1 MKKKKK
7 WIYGLAAGI
16 SLVVIAAAVA
26 IAFLLSPSNVYSR
39 KINEAEKLVEEG
51 DYDNAVLAYQEAID
65 QDPENV
71 EAYLGLANLY
81 ESNNE
86 VSSAINLL
94 QAGYL
99 RTDSLQIKVAL
110 NRLLE
115 LQGGEDGEKSE
126 AAASINNGIF
136 DVISAYSYRDYS
148 TRYGIEDKSGN
159 RDGSVTVRVTGMDA
173 DITFSNTSEQPDAV
187 SATIV
192 DNDAVPTSITMDN
205 ILQLFGTATSVTYN
219 DLSVMGLYDLARGS
233 DNEHGEV
240 ITFTYADA
248 QVTIACDD
256 NGTITSES
264 WNEIVP
270 SVEERQSFTDV
281 LLTGFIIDAQTGG
294 FVGNVHVTVREGTAE
309 TGPAVAEFD
318 TDAGGMYEVDL
329 PAGQYMFEIEADGY
343 EPVFKEVYIGTY
355 TKTTTEDFTITKSV
369 AEGEVRIV
377 LEWGTYPRDLDSYLI
392 GETDAGEEVLTSYY
406 SRTSTGDDGEIIAE
420 LDLDDVDG
428 LGPETTTLYDLNG
441 EYTFSVV
448 DYLGTGDINSSGAT
462 VTIYMPGAAPQVVS
476 IPTNFDGEVWR
487 VATIDHGKLTIHND
501 AYGTTS
507 AASK

>member
-26 IAFLLSPSNVYSR
+26 IAFLLAPSNVYSR

-81 ESNNE
+81 ESHNDVN
-86 VSSAINLL
+86 SAINLL

-99 RTDSLQIKVAL
+99 RTDSLQIKVML

-115 LQGGEDGEKSE
+115 AGGEEGEKSE
-126 AAASINNGIF
+126 GSAAINDGIF
-136 DVISAYSYRDYS
+136 SIISAYSYRDYS

-159 RDGSVTVRVTGMDA
+159 RDGSVTVRVAGMDA
-173 DITFSNTSEQPDAV
+173 DITFANTSSQPDAV

-192 DNDAVPTSITMDN
+192 DNDAIPTSITMDN
-205 ILQLFGTATSVTYN
+205 ILQLFGTASSVTYN
-219 DLSVMGLYDLARGS
+219 DLSVMGLYDLARNNDS
-233 DNEHGEV
+233 EHGEV
-240 ITFTYADA
+240 VTFTYADA
-248 QVTIACDD
+248 QVTIALDD
-256 NGTITSES
+256 TGAITSAS

-355 TKTTTEDFTITKSV
+355 SKTTTEDFTITKSV

-392 GETDAGEEVLTSYY
+392 GETDEGEEVLTSYY
-406 SRTSTGDDGEIIAE
+406 SRTSEGDDGELIAE
-420 LDLDDVDG
+420 LDLDDTDG

-448 DYLGTGDINSSGAT
+448 DFLGTGDINSSGAT

-476 IPTNFDGEVWR
+476 IPTNFEGEVWR
-487 VATIDHGKLTIHND
+487 VATIDHGQLTIHND

>member
-7 WIYGLAAGI
+7 WIYGLAGGI
-16 SLVVIAAAVA
+16 SLLVIAAAVA
-26 IAFLLSPSNVYSR
+26 IAFLFSPSNVYSR
-39 KINEAEKLVEEG
+39 KINEAEKFAEAG
-51 DYDNAVLAYQEAID
+51 DYENAVLAYQEAID

-71 EAYLGLANLY
+71 EAYLGLAGLY

-86 VSSAINLL
+86 VDSAINLL

-99 RTDSLQIKVAL
+99 QTNSLQIKVAL
-110 NRLLE
+110 NRLLDLE
-115 LQGGEDGEKSE
+115 VGEEGEKSE
-126 AAASINNGIF
+126 SAATINDGIF
-136 DVISAYSYRDYS
+136 SIISAYSYRDYS
-148 TRYGIEDKSGN
+148 TRYGIENKSGN
-159 RDGSVTVRVTGMDA
+159 RDGSVTVRVEGMDA
-173 DITFSNTSEQPDAV
+173 DITFANTSEQPDAV

-192 DNDAVPTSITMDN
+192 DNDAIPSAITMDN
-205 ILQLFGTATSVTYN
+205 ILQLFGTAESVTYN
-219 DLSVMGLYDLARGS
+219 DLSIMGLHDLARNS
-233 DNEHGEV
+233 DSEHGEV

-248 QVTIACDD
+248 QVTIACDES
-256 NGTITSES
+256 GTITAES

-270 SVEERQSFTDV
+270 SVEDRATFSDIQ
-281 LLTGFIIDAQTGG
+281 LTGFIIDAQTGG
-294 FVGNVHVTVREGTAE
+294 FVGNVHITVREGTAE

-318 TDAGGMYEVDL
+318 TDGGGMYEVDL

-355 TKTTTEDFTITKSV
+355 TKTTTEDFTITRSV
-369 AEGEVRIV
+369 AEGEVRFV

-392 GETDAGEEVLTSYY
+392 GETDEGEDVVTSYY
-406 SRTSTGDDGEIIAE
+406 SRISTGDDGETIAE
-420 LDLDDVDG
+420 LDLDDTDG
-428 LGPETTTLYDLNG
+428 LGPETTTLYDMNG

-462 VTIYMPGAAPQVVS
+462 VTIYMPNAAPQVVS

-487 VATIDHGKLTIHND
+487 VATIDHGQLTIHND
-501 AYGTTS
+501 AYGSTT

>member
-26 IAFLLSPSNVYSR
+26 IAFLLAPSNVYSR

-81 ESNNE
+81 ESHNDVN
-86 VSSAINLL
+86 SAINLL

-99 RTDSLQIKVAL
+99 RTDSLQIKVML

-115 LQGGEDGEKSE
+115 AGGEEGEKSE
-126 AAASINNGIF
+126 GSAAINDGIF
-136 DVISAYSYRDYS
+136 SIISAYSYRDYS

-173 DITFSNTSEQPDAV
+173 DITFANTSSQPDAV

-205 ILQLFGTATSVTYN
+205 ILQLFGTASSVTYN
-219 DLSVMGLYDLARGS
+219 DLSVMGLYDLARNNDS
-233 DNEHGEV
+233 EHGEV
-240 ITFTYADA
+240 VTFTYADA
-248 QVTIACDD
+248 QVTIALDD
-256 NGTITSES
+256 TGAITSAS

-355 TKTTTEDFTITKSV
+355 SKTTTEDFTITKSV

-392 GETDAGEEVLTSYY
+392 GETDEGEEVLTSYY
-406 SRTSTGDDGEIIAE
+406 SRTSEGDDGELIAE
-420 LDLDDVDG
+420 LDLDDTDG

-448 DYLGTGDINSSGAT
+448 DFLGTGDINSSGAT
-462 VTIYMPGAAPQVVS
+462 ATFYLPGAAPQVVS
-476 IPTNFDGEVWR
+476 IPTNFEGEVWR
-487 VATIDHGKLTIHND
+487 VATIDHGQLTIHND